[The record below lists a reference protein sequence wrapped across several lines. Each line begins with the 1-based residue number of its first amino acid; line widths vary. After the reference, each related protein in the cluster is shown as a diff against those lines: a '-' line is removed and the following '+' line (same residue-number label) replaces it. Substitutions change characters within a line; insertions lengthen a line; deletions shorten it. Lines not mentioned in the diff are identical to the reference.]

1 VTPYHLVHSLGTKA
15 GADGISDS
23 YTAQPAGA
31 SETNQHHHDD
41 DYDIPLA
48 ARILAVRTSV
58 SLVLSENSLGDLEL
72 DELEEPDSAIVW
84 CVWFD
89 TIRTRADD

>member
-1 VTPYHLVHSLGTKA
+1 VR
-15 GADGISDS
+15 
-23 YTAQPAGA
+23 TASATATRRSQQARQKPT
-31 SETNQHHHDD
+31 EQHHDYD
-41 DYDIPLA
+41 DYIPLA
-48 ARILAVRTSV
+48 ARMLAVRTSV

>member
-1 VTPYHLVHSLGTKA
+1 
-15 GADGISDS
+15 
-23 YTAQPAGA
+23 
-31 SETNQHHHDD
+31 
-41 DYDIPLA
+41 
-48 ARILAVRTSV
+48 LAVRTSV

-89 TIRTRADD
+89 TIRARADD